1 MDIMGKVEFMVIS
14 YDMPGAVS
22 RHFLSQKKRTVRA
35 VARRAFD
42 YEKKAS
48 FVKASDPC
56 SKLNC
61 CTDLQCPAGT
71 HSI

>member
-1 MDIMGKVEFMVIS
+1 
-14 YDMPGAVS
+14 MPGAVS
-22 RHFLSQKKRTVRA
+22 RHFLSQKKPRGEVFTCRA
-35 VARRAFD
+35 AD

-71 HSI
+71 HTI